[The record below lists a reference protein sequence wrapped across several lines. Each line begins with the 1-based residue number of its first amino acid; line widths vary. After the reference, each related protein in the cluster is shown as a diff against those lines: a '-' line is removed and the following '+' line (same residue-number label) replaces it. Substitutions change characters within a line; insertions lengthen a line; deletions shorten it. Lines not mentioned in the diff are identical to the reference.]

1 MQKAYA
7 RHTHRSVFLRQL
19 QWALQHATQSRL
31 SGTRHSFASCQ
42 KCWLLSYFLGIS
54 FGQREL
60 SPSKLHTFFSGQ
72 PAPNDL
78 LMKRYRGL
86 NHLPQFKT
94 PQFKGYSIS
103 EPSTGLAEAF
113 ISNVQKFNFP
123 CFPHFFTDAIPE
135 STSPCPIYLPQFS
148 VCFLSNMTQDMNLS
162 VGDEETEDQNECKKY
177 ASNPQLFYSSVLS
190 GQEEADPNSKTS
202 YFLMKNYFACGSRQ
216 TYVQS

>member
-31 SGTRHSFASCQ
+31 SETRHSFASCQ

-103 EPSTGLAEAF
+103 EPGIFRAWDIQSSRDILFQAWRRPLF
-113 ISNVQKFNFP
+113 QMYRS
-123 CFPHFFTDAIPE
+123 
-135 STSPCPIYLPQFS
+135 STSPASLTSSQMLFLKAPLPVQYTSPSLVS
-148 VCFLSNMTQDMNLS
+148 V
-162 VGDEETEDQNECKKY
+162 
-177 ASNPQLFYSSVLS
+177 SSL
-190 GQEEADPNSKTS
+190 T
-202 YFLMKNYFACGSRQ
+202 
-216 TYVQS
+216 